1 MGVIRFKVWS
11 DLWQNKARTIQ
22 VVLIIGL
29 GAATL
34 GMIVGTRNLVIDVLA
49 SGWQAINPAMINMF
63 AGPPVDEATIDN
75 LQRLDGLT
83 GVEGYAIVTV
93 EWRLNEEDKWRPAS
107 LVARDDYENQRYNR
121 VSLIE
126 GHWPEERTMAAENST
141 IDFFGVPALGQVFLK
156 ADGREHLV
164 NIGGS
169 IDDQVSAPPNFG
181 GNAQFYT
188 SREYLTELTNQSGF
202 NVILASAA
210 EYDPEALTILANK
223 MQDKLE
229 KQGVNSGGFLPP
241 TFERVA
247 DPEKHFF
254 QDIMD
259 GIFLVLT
266 ILAILALFLSLF
278 LVYNTIN
285 ALVSQQMN
293 QIGIMKAIGARTW
306 QILSTY
312 LLLVMGYSVLASMI
326 ALPLG
331 ALGGWFLAVFLVN
344 SFNADPGHFSI
355 SWPAVVVQLI
365 VVAVAPLAAALVPI
379 ISGSRI
385 TVNQAINTYGL
396 SAKISRL
403 DRALAQARRLPRIFL
418 LTISNTFR
426 KKGRVLLTQITLV
439 LSGLIFMMVM
449 TVRDSAAYTFGDV
462 LFSILRFDVTLSLQE
477 PERISHLES
486 LTSEHPGV
494 EAVEMWALNTGTI
507 RPEGV
512 AATDEDEAAAIFG
525 VPLPT
530 TLYGPQLRS
539 GRWLLPED
547 EYAVVLN
554 QKLARD
560 AGVAIGDWVT
570 FDHGVAGES
579 DWQIVGLLFDPIITN
594 SAHVSRD
601 TLLREL
607 GGVGKASSLWI
618 QTKSSDPAS
627 QLATADSLRDLYEK
641 EQIKVDPAGIFNAD
655 TSSEINEQILD
666 QFGIIVTLL
675 LTMAFLIALVG
686 SIALSGTLSLNVMER
701 RREIGVMRA
710 IGAKSREIGR
720 LFVGE
725 GLILGLLS
733 WVIAVPLSIPAGR
746 LMTQALGDAIGNEI
760 VYKFSPTGPV
770 MWLVLIVI
778 LSVFASWFPARSAIR
793 ISVRESLAYQ

>member
-75 LQRLDGLT
+75 LQRLEGLT

-93 EWRLNEEDKWRPAS
+93 EWRLNEEDKWRPAG
-107 LVARDDYENQRYNR
+107 LVARDDYVNQRYNR

-126 GHWPEERTMAAENST
+126 GNWPEERTMAAENST

-169 IDDQVSAPPNFG
+169 VDDQVSAPPNFG

-188 SREYLTELTNQSGF
+188 SREYLAKLTNQTGF

-210 EYDPEALTILANK
+210 EYDPEALTILANE

-259 GIFLVLT
+259 GIFLVLG
-266 ILAILALFLSLF
+266 ILAVLALFLSLF

-293 QIGIMKAIGARTW
+293 QIGVMKAIGARTW

-312 LLLVMGYSVLASMI
+312 LLLVMGYSVLALMI

-331 ALGGWFLAVFLVN
+331 ALGGWILAVFLVN
-344 SFNADPGHFSI
+344 SFNADPGNFSI
-355 SWPAVVVQLI
+355 SWPAVVAQLI

-385 TVNQAINTYGL
+385 TVNQAINT
-396 SAKISRL
+396 
-403 DRALAQARRLPRIFL
+403 
-418 LTISNTFR
+418 
-426 KKGRVLLTQITLV
+426 
-439 LSGLIFMMVM
+439 
-449 TVRDSAAYTFGDV
+449 
-462 LFSILRFDVTLSLQE
+462 
-477 PERISHLES
+477 
-486 LTSEHPGV
+486 
-494 EAVEMWALNTGTI
+494 
-507 RPEGV
+507 
-512 AATDEDEAAAIFG
+512 
-525 VPLPT
+525 
-530 TLYGPQLRS
+530 
-539 GRWLLPED
+539 
-547 EYAVVLN
+547 
-554 QKLARD
+554 
-560 AGVAIGDWVT
+560 
-570 FDHGVAGES
+570 
-579 DWQIVGLLFDPIITN
+579 
-594 SAHVSRD
+594 
-601 TLLREL
+601 
-607 GGVGKASSLWI
+607 
-618 QTKSSDPAS
+618 
-627 QLATADSLRDLYEK
+627 
-641 EQIKVDPAGIFNAD
+641 
-655 TSSEINEQILD
+655 
-666 QFGIIVTLL
+666 
-675 LTMAFLIALVG
+675 
-686 SIALSGTLSLNVMER
+686 
-701 RREIGVMRA
+701 
-710 IGAKSREIGR
+710 
-720 LFVGE
+720 
-725 GLILGLLS
+725 
-733 WVIAVPLSIPAGR
+733 
-746 LMTQALGDAIGNEI
+746 
-760 VYKFSPTGPV
+760 
-770 MWLVLIVI
+770 
-778 LSVFASWFPARSAIR
+778 
-793 ISVRESLAYQ
+793 